1 MANEEKLL
9 CRNCNTELERQ
20 MIGLNTFYCCRE
32 CLSMISVRE
41 MDKAKLGIMKTID
54 TMEASS

>member
-1 MANEEKLL
+1 MVKEQKVL

-20 MIGLNTFYCCRE
+20 MIGLNSYYCCRE

-41 MDKAKLGIMKTID
+41 MVKLKQGMMKA
-54 TMEASS
+54 MEASS

>member
-1 MANEEKLL
+1 MANDEILL
-9 CRNCNTELERQ
+9 CQNCNTELEKR

-41 MDKAKLGIMKTID
+41 FVSLKLEMRKTINA
-54 TMEASS
+54 MEASS